1 MYGQHHES
9 LLQMWRIARSIT
21 DDLRCYDAKMRRA
34 LGFGLD
40 KCAQQGVLGVQQA
53 MLITL
58 YYHTILLTFRP
69 FLIFRGRWQRDA
81 KLAPHRAANETSKR
95 PTEVPA
101 WLNDACNHA
110 LSAACRTIHFLY
122 EASIVNDLVRELRY
136 HGYFLGS
143 ASFALI
149 YDLMHG
155 ENLASTHLPWIHAT
169 LQCLSSIRAG
179 DPIQSTI
186 GAIETTLKKIH
197 PSYEW
202 VAHPGIKNQGPVID
216 PVANDVRPP
225 SMADQQGSIVADGSL
240 ADPAAAG
247 LPMLSD
253 FQGNSLQDDIHPAS
267 VGSEELLDLTMS
279 DMGWDI
285 DFSTMD
291 LEAFFSINPT
301 MGAPAV

>member
-1 MYGQHHES
+1 
-9 LLQMWRIARSIT
+9 MWRIARSIT

-53 MLITL
+53 MLIT
-58 YYHTILLTFRP
+58 P
-69 FLIFRGRWQRDA
+69 
-81 KLAPHRAANETSKR
+81 
-95 PTEVPA
+95 

-202 VAHPGIKNQGPVID
+202 VAHPGIKSQGPVID

-225 SMADQQGSIVADGSL
+225 SMADHQGSIVADGSL
-240 ADPAAAG
+240 ADPMAAG

-301 MGAPAV
+301 MGAPVV